1 MNFSDFYLLSIMS
14 DFRTDKLMN
23 VVEDK
28 LKTQQLC
35 SWKFMFFL
43 ECTIGSRVFTW
54 CKLLLL

>member
-35 SWKFMFFL
+35 S
-43 ECTIGSRVFTW
+43 
-54 CKLLLL
+54 